1 MRCLPNIKFCKDS
14 YAYTEVFYFKSGKFS
29 KKKLLSV
36 DSVRLSFIRCDSDNN
51 FYKVKKIKKDKLS
64 NEKF

>member
-1 MRCLPNIKFCKDS
+1 MRYIPNIKFCKDS
-14 YAYTEVFYFKSGKFS
+14 YVHTEVFYFKNGKFS

-36 DSVRLSFIRCDSDNN
+36 DSIRLSFIRCDNDNN
-51 FYKVKKIKKDKLS
+51 FYKVRKIKKDKLN

>member
-1 MRCLPNIKFCKDS
+1 MRYIPNIKFCKDS
-14 YAYTEVFYFKSGKFS
+14 YVHTEVFYFKNGKFL

-36 DSVRLSFIRCDSDNN
+36 DSIRLSLIRYNDNN
-51 FYKVKKIKKDKLS
+51 FYKVRKIKKYKLN

>member
-1 MRCLPNIKFCKDS
+1 MRCLPTIKFCKDS
-14 YAYTEVFYFKSGKFS
+14 YVYTEVFYFKNRKFL

-36 DSVRLSFIRCDSDNN
+36 DSVRLSFRNDEDNN

-64 NEKF
+64 NKKF

>member
-1 MRCLPNIKFCKDS
+1 MRCLPTIKFCKDS
-14 YAYTEVFYFKSGKFS
+14 YVYTEAFYFKNRKFL

-36 DSVRLSFIRCDSDNN
+36 DSVRLSFRNDKDNN

-64 NEKF
+64 NKKF